1 MIASSTDRTI
11 NSDYIILFQN
21 QFVNCQVFAYP
32 IIKSIYTHW
41 TISDDVEVT
50 TQINYPISMEI
61 CRKLRNVTKTCD
73 EVKFISSM
81 NMNEKK
87 WERVVFLLPYILY
100 NCAATGTVSIL
111 RRISLAIKKS
121 SPLLFTIS
129 FSPKRFV
136 FVMNGSKF
144 RMDASLWFS
153 SALFLP
159 LLLSS
164 QNFSYFPHLF
174 QFYLHLM
181 LLSKWNREHCGITA
195 RQSIL
200 TCNWKSNK
208 RAISC
213 ESKEKERNVTHSE
226 LKSSKVI

>member
-81 NMNEKK
+81 NMNEKN
-87 WERVVFLLPYILY
+87 ESALYFYCRIFYTIVQQQAQSLFFAVF
-100 NCAATGTVSIL
+100 
-111 RRISLAIKKS
+111 SLAIKE
-121 SPLLFTIS
+121 SPLRYYSQF
-129 FSPKRFV
+129 
-136 FVMNGSKF
+136 
-144 RMDASLWFS
+144 
-153 SALFLP
+153 LFLP
-159 LLLSS
+159 SVLCSLWMVQSFEWMHLYDFQVRCFFRSCSLHKTFLIFRIYSNFTFIWCFYPSEIENTMES
-164 QNFSYFPHLF
+164 QH
-174 QFYLHLM
+174 
-181 LLSKWNREHCGITA
+181 G
-195 RQSIL
+195 
-200 TCNWKSNK
+200 
-208 RAISC
+208 
-213 ESKEKERNVTHSE
+213 
-226 LKSSKVI
+226 KVF